1 MRTIARR
8 LQVLE
13 TRLTDSTGLAP
24 HSEPWFAY
32 WEEIID
38 RYIAGGQ
45 PEHRGRIPLE
55 VVDRM
60 IELADRS
67 DGLLQ

>member
-1 MRTIARR
+1 MKAIDRR
-8 LQVLE
+8 LRQLE
-13 TRLTDSTGLAP
+13 TRLTDLTGLAP

-38 RYIAGGQ
+38 RYLAGEQ

-60 IELADRS
+60 IERAEKEELV
-67 DGLLQ
+67 Q